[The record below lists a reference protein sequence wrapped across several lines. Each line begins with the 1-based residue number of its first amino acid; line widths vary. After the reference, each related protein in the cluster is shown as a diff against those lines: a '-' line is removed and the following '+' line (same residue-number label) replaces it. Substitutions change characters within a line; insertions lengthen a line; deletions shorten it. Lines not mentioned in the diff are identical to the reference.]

1 MTRLLV
7 FKLIFTVVTVTL
19 LLFQIVI
26 WKKISAKV
34 LSWRFGKVLRA
45 IYFAMVFTG
54 QSVLW
59 IGIFYPGRGMAT
71 SFPEWYEPI
80 HRVVLAINYSHF
92 FWVLPLGFVWLVGMV
107 LRHLTSSPSPQRGE
121 GSQSAIA
128 QDAKES
134 NPPLSMS
141 MERGPG
147 GEVISRVD
155 FFKRVAGAAAFGIN
169 LVPAA
174 TTVGAISG
182 MFLGSREIWVNE
194 KQIKLNQMHD
204 DLKGLRVV
212 QISDIHIGNLIG
224 EKYLNFTLGLIRA
237 AKPDYVFVTGD
248 IIDNNNA
255 FLPTAGTF
263 FALMNSMLPGRV
275 FGVLGN
281 HDYIDD
287 GRAAAK
293 GFTDAGLRILLNE
306 VVTLKRG
313 NGRLQLG
320 GLDYP
325 RLGQSRP
332 AAMQNYFASLTPA
345 RKPEIPLVLLNHHPS
360 DFEYLKHQ
368 KVDLVLSGHTHG
380 GQINFSSNRNSFLN
394 GAGWGYKYYVD
405 LYAEHGSQLYVN
417 RGLGHWFPLRIACPP
432 EVTVFT
438 FV

>member
-7 FKLIFTVVTVTL
+7 FKLIFAVVTVTL

-26 WKKISAKV
+26 WKKISPKI
-34 LSWRFGKVLRA
+34 LSWRFGKISRA
-45 IYFAMVFTG
+45 LYFAMVFAG

-59 IGIFYPGRGMAT
+59 IGVFYPGRGLAT

-92 FWVLPLGFVWLVGMV
+92 FWILPIGVLWLIGMV
-107 LRHLTSSPSPQRGE
+107 LKRIPVAHEFIHGQRG
-121 GSQSAIA
+121 
-128 QDAKES
+128 S
-134 NPPLSMS
+134 N
-141 MERGPG
+141 
-147 GEVISRVD
+147 ISRAD
-155 FFKRVAGAAAFGIN
+155 FFKRAAGAAAFGVN
-169 LVPAA
+169 LIPAA

-194 KQIKLNQMHD
+194 KQITLNHLHD

-237 AKPDYVFVTGD
+237 AKPDYVLVTGD

-255 FLPTAGTF
+255 FLPTAGAF
-263 FALMNSMLPGRV
+263 SALLNALLPGRV

-293 GFTDAGLRILLNE
+293 AFTEAGLRILLNE

-313 NGRLQLG
+313 RGKLQLG

-332 AAMQNYFASLTPA
+332 AAMQNYFAALAPA
-345 RKPEIPLVLLNHHPS
+345 LRREIPLVLMNHHPS

-380 GQINFSSNRNSFLN
+380 GQINFSSHRDSLLN
-394 GAGWGYKYYVD
+394 GASWGYKYYVD
-405 LYAEHGSQLYVN
+405 LYAEQGSQLYVN
-417 RGLGHWFPLRIACPP
+417 RGLGHWFPLRITCPP

-438 FV
+438 LV